1 VIEIGRR
8 KRNQPAPPHAVFEA
22 MTHLDRDPDRP
33 WLDLLDDEVRPQT
46 LHVDPPSFGGLVLA
60 VGETT

>member
-1 VIEIGRR
+1 
-8 KRNQPAPPHAVFEA
+8 
-22 MTHLDRDPDRP
+22 
-33 WLDLLDDEVRPQT
+33 LDLLDDEVRPQT